1 MASSAG
7 VLVVGGY
14 FVYLHDHGDRV
25 NSLLLGSLS
34 AIVYVTELLFAPL
47 AGSFS
52 DWRGRRGFLLA
63 GPLLSA
69 VAVLLI
75 PLGSTDMAVLPVVVI
90 IGLVAVA
97 RLLEGLGAA
106 LSVPATLGFLAE
118 ITDGLPTLRG
128 R

>member
-47 AGSFS
+47 PDRSAIGAEGVASCWQGLFSLRLRYCSFHS
-52 DWRGRRGFLLA
+52 DR
-63 GPLLSA
+63 P
-69 VAVLLI
+69 I
-75 PLGSTDMAVLPVVVI
+75 
-90 IGLVAVA
+90 
-97 RLLEGLGAA
+97 
-106 LSVPATLGFLAE
+106 
-118 ITDGLPTLRG
+118 
-128 R
+128 